1 MKASSTLNANTPASN
16 GRLGYT
22 AGSSWCSTTSDS
34 DPYLQVKLDGSSG
47 PSYIIC
53 GIATQG
59 DHTSDQW
66 VNTYQIQTSTDGTNF
81 VDYKENN
88 AIKVIS
94 RAV

>member
-1 MKASSTLNANTPASN
+1 MKASSSLNSNTTASN

-22 AGSSWCSTTSDS
+22 AGSSWCSTISDS
-34 DPYLQVKLDGSSG
+34 NPYLQIQLNRYGE
-47 PSYIIC
+47 IIC
-53 GIATQG
+53 GLATQG

-88 AIKVIS
+88 AIKVI
-94 RAV
+94 